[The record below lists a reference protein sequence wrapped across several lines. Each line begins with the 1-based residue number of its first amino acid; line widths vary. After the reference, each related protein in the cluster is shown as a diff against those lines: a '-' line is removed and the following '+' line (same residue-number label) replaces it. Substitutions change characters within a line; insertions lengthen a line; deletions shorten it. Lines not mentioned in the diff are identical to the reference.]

1 VEPIFF
7 ESQADLRAWFEAHH
21 ADSDELLLG
30 YWKKSAGN
38 DGGVSYREA
47 VDEALCWGWIDGV
60 RRSID
65 EQRHAQRFTPRRKR
79 SIWSNF
85 NIARFQELEAAG
97 RVTPAGREAFE
108 ARSPERSGVYSFEQG
123 EIDLDEQMLAEFKQQ
138 EAAWAYWQRAPR
150 SYRKPATWWV
160 VSAKRDETKQKRLA
174 QLIEC
179 SARGV
184 KVPLLRRPGEPA

>member
-1 VEPIFF
+1 MEPIFF

-30 YWKKSAGN
+30 YWKKSAGT

-60 RRSID
+60 RRSMD

-85 NIARFQELEAAG
+85 NIARFQELDAAG

-123 EIDLDEQMLAEFKQQ
+123 EIDLDDQMLAEFKQQ
-138 EAAWAYWQRAPR
+138 EAAWAYWQKAPK

-160 VSAKRDETKQKRLA
+160 VSAKREETKQKRLG

-179 SARGV
+179 SGRGV
-184 KVPLLRRPGEPA
+184 KVPPLRRPG